1 MEVVNWMQLF
11 IRKHE
16 LKHLK
21 QKSCLKHFCSF
32 SHKDSLLLGEAYIFI
47 YVAYRINIKKILEQ
61 LIYQK
66 EVLKP
71 MA

>member
-21 QKSCLKHFCSF
+21 QKLCLKHFCSF
-32 SHKDSLLLGEAYIFI
+32 SLKDSLLLGRAGMFI
-47 YVAYRINIKKILEQ
+47 YVVYRINI
-61 LIYQK
+61 
-66 EVLKP
+66 
-71 MA
+71 